1 MQGPGPSLR
10 AMDME
15 AQIPSAAA
23 AEATQP
29 GTSVRF
35 TVRHQ
40 TRDTLDGDVL
50 PQTSGEGEQ
59 RAFREAGF
67 LNCTFKVRSARMLS
81 MPARRAAG
89 RAAAQ
94 SAYPDLKRAMRAAR
108 ARR

>member
-1 MQGPGPSLR
+1 
-10 AMDME
+10 MDLE

-67 LNCTFKVRSARMLS
+67 LNCTFKVRGARMHS
-81 MPARRAAG
+81 RVSWRHTTTPARTGCGSPSAG
-89 RAAAQ
+89 PA
-94 SAYPDLKRAMRAAR
+94 PMRACR
-108 ARR
+108 KSCDMFTRSL